1 MSKLGFRCFTSPEM
15 PVPLT
20 LRQQVVALTD
30 AQRQALLDGF
40 TNRIPSAHLDHQIL
54 LSKELI
60 DYVYNGID
68 AIEETSR
75 LLMRGEYVT
84 TPAVTHI
91 DPITGNII
99 IDTPAIYAPVPTT
112 AVLLRQAIAPLF
124 VADYPILF
132 CSNAVNAMVS
142 WSKYDGSGTF
152 AFYKSQII
160 L

>member
-1 MSKLGFRCFTSPEM
+1 MTKLGFRCFTSPEM

-20 LRQQVVALTD
+20 MRQRVVALTD
-30 AQRQALLDGF
+30 AQRQLLLDGF
-40 TNRIPSAHLDHQIL
+40 INRIPSAHLDHQVL
-54 LSKELI
+54 LAKELI
-60 DYVYNGID
+60 DYVYEGID

-75 LLMRGEYVT
+75 LLMRGEYIT
-84 TPAVTHI
+84 TPEVTHN
-91 DPITGNII
+91 DPVTGEVI
-99 IDTPAIYAPVPTT
+99 IDTPAVYAPAPTT
-112 AVLLRQAIAPLF
+112 AVQLRQAIAPLF
-124 VADYPILF
+124 VADYPVTF

>member
-1 MSKLGFRCFTSPEM
+1 MTKLGFRCFTSPEA
-15 PVPLT
+15 PVVLT
-20 LRQQVVALTD
+20 LRQQVVNLTD
-30 AQRQALLDGF
+30 EQRQTLLMGF
-40 TNRIPSAHLDHQIL
+40 VNRIPSGHLYHKVG

-60 DYVYNGID
+60 DYVYDGID

-84 TPAVTHI
+84 TPEVSHI
-91 DPITGNII
+91 DPVTGLKVV
-99 IDTPAIYAPVPTT
+99 DTPAVYAPVPAT
-112 AVLLRQAIAPLF
+112 AVQLRQAIAPIF
-124 VADYPILF
+124 SADYPVLF
-132 CSNAVNAMVS
+132 CSNAVNEMFA

>member
-1 MSKLGFRCFTSPEM
+1 MTKLGFRCFTSPEM

-30 AQRQALLDGF
+30 TQRQALLDGF
-40 TNRIPSAHLDHQIL
+40 INRVPSAHLDHQIL
-54 LSKELI
+54 LPKELI
-60 DYVYNGID
+60 DYVYDGID
-68 AIEETSR
+68 AIEEASR
-75 LLMRGEYVT
+75 LLMRGEYVI

-91 DPITGNII
+91 DQATGNII
-99 IDTPAIYAPVPTT
+99 IDTPAVYATAPTT
-112 AVLLRQAIAPLF
+112 VVLLRQAIAPIF
-124 VADYPILF
+124 VTDYPVLF

-142 WSKYDGSGTF
+142 WSKYDGTGTF